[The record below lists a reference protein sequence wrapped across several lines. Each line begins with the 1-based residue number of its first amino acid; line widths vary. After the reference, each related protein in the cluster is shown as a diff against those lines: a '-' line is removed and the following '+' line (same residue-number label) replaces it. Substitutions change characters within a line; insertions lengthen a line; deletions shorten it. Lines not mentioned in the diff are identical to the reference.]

1 MDRGGRT
8 RCRRFLGKSRQGV
21 RVFLDSSVI
30 LSACGSE
37 RSLSRLITVLAAERS
52 WNLVS
57 AAYCR
62 AETVKNLTKFAPQA
76 TAHWQDLHAR
86 IEWVPNALTTKRP
99 LLLTAS
105 KDKPVLI
112 SALAAKCETL
122 LTLDTRD
129 FGIVLSTEVYGMT
142 VVTPRDFLVHAG
154 LG

>member
-1 MDRGGRT
+1 M
-8 RCRRFLGKSRQGV
+8 

-37 RSLSRLITVLAAERS
+37 RSLSRLITVIASERG
-52 WNLVS
+52 WDLVS

-62 AETVKNLTKFAPQA
+62 AETVKNLAKFPPQA
-76 TAHWQDLHAR
+76 AAHWHDLQGR

-105 KDKPVLI
+105 KDKAVLI

-122 LTLDTRD
+122 LTLDTGD
-129 FGIVLSTEVYGMT
+129 FGILLGTEVYGMC
-142 VVTPRDFLVHAG
+142 VATPRDFLVRAG

>member
-1 MDRGGRT
+1 M
-8 RCRRFLGKSRQGV
+8 

-37 RSLSRLITVLAAERS
+37 RSLSRLITILAAERG
-52 WNLVS
+52 WDLVS

-62 AETVKNLTKFAPQA
+62 AETIKNLAKFPPQA
-76 TAHWQDLHAR
+76 SAHWHDLQGR

-112 SALAAKCETL
+112 SALAAKCQTL
-122 LTLDTRD
+122 LTLDTGD
-129 FGIVLSTEVYGMT
+129 FGILLGTGVYGMC
-142 VVTPRDFLVHAG
+142 VATPRDFLVRAS

>member
-1 MDRGGRT
+1 M
-8 RCRRFLGKSRQGV
+8 
-21 RVFLDSSVI
+21 RVFLDSSVT

-37 RSLSRLITVLAAERS
+37 RSFSRLLTLIAAERR
-52 WNLVS
+52 WELFS

-62 AETVKNLTKFAPQA
+62 AETMKNLAKFPPKAFA
-76 TAHWQDLHAR
+76 LWQDLQDR

-99 LLLTAS
+99 LLLTAA

-122 LTLDTRD
+122 LTLDTGD
-129 FGIVLSTEVYGMT
+129 FGIVPGTEVYGMR
-142 VVTPRDFLVHAG
+142 VGTPRDFLIHAG

>member
-1 MDRGGRT
+1 M
-8 RCRRFLGKSRQGV
+8 

-76 TAHWQDLHAR
+76 SAHWQDLHAR

-99 LLLTAS
+99 LLLTAP

-112 SALAAKCETL
+112 SALAEKC
-122 LTLDTRD
+122 DTR
-129 FGIVLSTEVYGMT
+129 LSVCSSDHPAFSFMQMLSNLLKE
-142 VVTPRDFLVHAG
+142 
-154 LG
+154 

>member
-1 MDRGGRT
+1 M
-8 RCRRFLGKSRQGV
+8 

-37 RSLSRLITVLAAERS
+37 RSLSRLITVLAAERG
-52 WNLVS
+52 WDLVS

-62 AETVKNLTKFAPQA
+62 AETIKNLAKFPQQA
-76 TAHWQDLHAR
+76 SAHWQDLQAR
-86 IEWVPNALTTKRP
+86 IEWVPNAFTTKHP

-112 SALAAKCETL
+112 SALASECLEL
-122 LTLDTRD
+122 LTLNSRD
-129 FGIVLSTEVYGMT
+129 FGIVLGTEVYGMR
-142 VVTPRDFLVHAG
+142 VSTPRDFLVHAG

>member
-8 RCRRFLGKSRQGV
+8 RCRSFLGKSGQGV

-62 AETVKNLTKFAPQA
+62 AETVKNLSKFAPQA
-76 TAHWQDLHAR
+76 TAHWQDLQAR

-99 LLLTAS
+99 LLPVAS
-105 KDKPVLI
+105 
-112 SALAAKCETL
+112 CE
-122 LTLDTRD
+122 
-129 FGIVLSTEVYGMT
+129 
-142 VVTPRDFLVHAG
+142 
-154 LG
+154 